1 MTEFIQQLVGNNTLA
16 TIFMSFVP
24 LIELKGG
31 IVFAR
36 GVGLDFFYSFL
47 LAYVGSTL
55 VFFPI
60 YFLLRPILNLIK
72 KIKIFSKIAFK
83 IEGYFSDKAENAVK
97 EQSQVANR
105 QIKNK
110 KSASYLKRLG
120 VFIFIA
126 IPLPVTGVWTGT
138 AIAVFLGLKFKE
150 AVLPACIGNFV
161 AGLIISI
168 LAEICLA
175 IWTIK
180 VLDYILYSLFALA
193 LILLVVVIIK
203 IAKSKPRDM
212 DNNKVN

>member
-1 MTEFIQQLVGNNTLA
+1 MTEFIQQLVGNDTLA

-24 LIELKGG
+24 LVELKGG

-36 GVGLDFFYSFL
+36 GVGIDFFYSLL

-72 KIKIFSKIAFK
+72 KIKIFSKLAYK
-83 IEGYFSDKAENAVK
+83 IERYFLDKAQEAVK
-97 EQSQVANR
+97 KEEAVNGQN
-105 QIKNK
+105 KNK
-110 KSASYLKRLG
+110 KSASYFKKLG
-120 VFIFIA
+120 VFIFVA
-126 IPLPVTGVWTGT
+126 IPLPMTGIWTGT

-150 AVLPACIGNFV
+150 AVLPVCIANLV
-161 AGLIISI
+161 AGLIVSV

-180 VLDYILYSLFALA
+180 VLDYILYGLFALA
-193 LILLVVVIIK
+193 LILLLVVIIK
-203 IAKSKPRDM
+203 IAKSKPNSAE
-212 DNNKVN
+212 NN